1 MDLYSRKSR
10 SIPQK
15 IVIVSLGTI
24 FLAVSYGVLFSTWF
38 AKVRVAGLDIGAP
51 RSAILF
57 TFNVIVCV
65 RVLFTLLYFLERKI
79 PLEETLSIP
88 IAFGLYLI
96 GFPLLAASHD
106 RPIEWLEAAGIIL
119 FLFGSFLNSFSELQR
134 KRWKQDQRNKGHLYT
149 RGLFAWSMHINYF
162 GDLLWV
168 TGYALVTHNPW
179 SLLIPASL
187 FAFFYFWN
195 IPKLDAHLADRYGD
209 EFTAYRSH
217 TKRLIPFVL

>member
-1 MDLYSRKSR
+1 MGMDLYSRKSR

-119 FLFGSFLNSFSELQR
+119 FLFGLFLNSFSELHAR
-134 KRWKQDQRNKGHLYT
+134 GGSKT
-149 RGLFAWSMHINYF
+149 RETR
-162 GDLLWV
+162 V
-168 TGYALVTHNPW
+168 TF
-179 SLLIPASL
+179 IPVGCSRGRCTSTT
-187 FAFFYFWN
+187 
-195 IPKLDAHLADRYGD
+195 LAIFSG
-209 EFTAYRSH
+209 
-217 TKRLIPFVL
+217 